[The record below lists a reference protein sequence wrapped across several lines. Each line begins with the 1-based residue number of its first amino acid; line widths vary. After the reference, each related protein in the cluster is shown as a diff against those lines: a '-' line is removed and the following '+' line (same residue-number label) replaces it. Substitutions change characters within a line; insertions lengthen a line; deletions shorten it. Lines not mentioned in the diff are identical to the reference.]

1 LVVGFWLM
9 CSPVHEEADDQ
20 AAHHA
25 QDPQS
30 VGVADPAP
38 VVIEGDIQ
46 ALVGAVFNAPALSV
60 GFKPLGGRELV
71 GC

>member
-1 LVVGFWLM
+1 LVLGFWLM

-20 AAHHA
+20 AAQHA
-25 QDPQS
+25 EDPQS
-30 VGVADPAP
+30 IGVADAAP

-46 ALVGAVFNAPALSV
+46 ALVGAVFNSPTLSV
-60 GFKPLGGRELV
+60 GFEPLRGRELV